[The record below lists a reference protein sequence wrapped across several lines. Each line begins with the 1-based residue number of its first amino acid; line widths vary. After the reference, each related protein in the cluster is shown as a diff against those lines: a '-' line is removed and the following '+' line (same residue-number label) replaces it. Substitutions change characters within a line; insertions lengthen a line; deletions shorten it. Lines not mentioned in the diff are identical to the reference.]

1 MKNVKLLLATL
12 AAGLAFS
19 IQAHAAGAIVVNDE
33 EGAGPADYAMVS
45 YATSWV
51 QASEDALSDCRGRGL
66 RSCVVL
72 ARFQQCGALALSDK
86 FYRVGEGATAA
97 QAMSRAL
104 EKCPGC
110 RVAQVACED
119 PRESHLVSTMP

>member
-1 MKNVKLLLATL
+1 MKNWKTLVAGL
-12 AAGLAFS
+12 AAGLAIS
-19 IQAHAAGAIVVNDE
+19 AQVHAAGAIVVNDE

-45 YATSWV
+45 YAPSDERAA
-51 QASEDALSDCRGRGL
+51 QEALQDCRGQGL
-66 RSCVVL
+66 KSCVVM

-86 FYRVGEGATAA
+86 FYRVGTGSTSA

-110 RVAQVACED
+110 RIAQVACED
-119 PRESHLVSTMP
+119 NDARLAAR

>member
-1 MKNVKLLLATL
+1 MKSMKTL
-12 AAGLAFS
+12 ASGFVFGIALAG
-19 IQAHAAGAIVVNDE
+19 QALAAGAIVVNDE

-45 YATSWV
+45 YAATSDRAA
-51 QASEDALSDCRGRGL
+51 QEALQDCRDQGL
-66 RSCVVL
+66 KSCVVM

-86 FYRVGEGATAA
+86 FYRVGTGATSA

-110 RVAQVACED
+110 RIAQVACED
-119 PRESHLVSTMP
+119 ANEPRFAAR